1 MIGRSKPTSCR
12 LELGRRL
19 AFEKF
24 WLTCAALAWTLRRG
38 STLVLMLGKVL
49 KGFQRVRGGEIQ
61 AAVGAIKAR
70 SAVLAAFIHQCG
82 PGYRSW
88 RQFSQDKDFLW
99 LNCTL
104 RVLSSSKF

>member
-49 KGFQRVRGGEIQ
+49 KGFQSVRGGEIQ
-61 AAVGAIKAR
+61 AAVGAIKAG
-70 SAVLAAFIHQCG
+70 STTLPAFLDQRG
-82 PGYRSW
+82 LNDRTGR
-88 RQFSQDKDFLW
+88 RFSQKKDSFG
-99 LNCTL
+99 
-104 RVLSSSKF
+104 